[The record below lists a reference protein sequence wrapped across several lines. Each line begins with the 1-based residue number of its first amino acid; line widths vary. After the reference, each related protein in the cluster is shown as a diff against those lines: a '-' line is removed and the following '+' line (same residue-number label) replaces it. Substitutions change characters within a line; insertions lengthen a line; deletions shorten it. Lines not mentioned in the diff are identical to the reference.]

1 MKKYLLLLLSVFA
14 FFSCTTTQKTPVAL
28 PLNAE
33 LPQTSVYANSFRMF
47 WADYAS
53 EVNKVKKISKFV
65 PSDKLVKHYAL
76 QNEGKKYFVSG
87 FLTIVPGEFNSDE
100 AVKAGLNLKKMTG
113 DTYTYRCE
121 LQNLPEVIGL
131 KGVKYIEVAQKVNQ
145 RLY

>member
-1 MKKYLLLLLSVFA
+1 MYHNSKNTGSIA
-14 FFSCTTTQKTPVAL
+14 FECGVA
-28 PLNAE
+28 
-33 LPQTSVYANSFRMF
+33 ANIGLCQQFPYVL
-47 WADYAS
+47 ADYAS